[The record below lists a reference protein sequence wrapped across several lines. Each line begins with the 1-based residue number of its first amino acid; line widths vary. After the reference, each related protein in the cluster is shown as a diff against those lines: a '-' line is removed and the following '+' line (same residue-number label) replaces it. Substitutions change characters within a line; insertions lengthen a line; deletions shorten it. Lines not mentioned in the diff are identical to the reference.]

1 MTTLNIVELIEKNPI
16 TKLSSSY
23 NNKLITKIKDCFT
36 ETQQQLFVSSFYC
49 YLNCDQKNDFII
61 DLDDVWKWL
70 EFSQKQRSKEL
81 LEKYFIIDKDYKIL
95 LNASVEQDNNFLLTL
110 KSEQKKGVGKCSYD
124 KSLLLLQQKQ
134 KKGTGKGGHNKHKY
148 MLTIKTFRSL
158 CLKAGTKKADEI
170 HDYYLKLEELI
181 HEVSNEESDELKL
194 QLQHNQ
200 EKLQQNQEKLQ
211 NKQTELEQLEA
222 KKNKEYAEKLI
233 KEKAL
238 ERQKILLQEF
248 GTNGPLIYII
258 KVKSYENRQYIIKIG
273 ESRRGVQ
280 GRFNEHKSKYEE
292 CLLLDCFLV
301 NKSKDFESFLHNHE
315 NIKYNKVTDLVGHIN
330 ERELFL
336 VGKNLSYQILLDII
350 NNNIKYFE
358 HHTDNEVEKL
368 RQECEKLRLLN
379 ELSGKDN
386 ISSYIEEM
394 VNNKNQNL
402 LNKIEN
408 IENSNK
414 QILNK
419 LNSLENKSSTTTN
432 FNQPLTTLGPRLQK
446 INPDTLTLIQ
456 VYESVSE
463 CMKENYQIKRPS
475 LNKAIAENTI
485 YHGYRWLF
493 VDREFDSNSIQ
504 NIQPTKKTK
513 IQNVG
518 YIAKLNKNKTE
529 ILNVYLDRKT
539 AAYEN
544 NYQSSSALDNPVKND
559 TISNGYYYTLYEK
572 CDDKLRSA
580 FQKKYNN
587 NNEIILYK
595 NGIGQYDCN
604 DSLIREFICKYD
616 CIRSLHISD
625 KTLAKALEKNI
636 MYNNNFFKYLGSKLI
651 I

>member
-16 TKLSSSY
+16 TKLTASY
-23 NNKLITKIKDCFT
+23 NNKLVTKIKNNFT

-49 YLNCDQKNDFII
+49 YLNCNQNEFII
-61 DLDDVWKWL
+61 DLDNVWKWL
-70 EFSQKQRSKEL
+70 DFTNKANAKKL
-81 LEKYFIIDKDYKIL
+81 LERYFILDKDYKIL
-95 LNASVEQDNNFLLTL
+95 LNASVKQDNKSLLTL
-110 KSEQKKGVGKCSYD
+110 QG
-124 KSLLLLQQKQ
+124 KQ
-134 KKGTGKGGHNKHKY
+134 KKVNHGGHNKEII
-148 MLTIKTFRSL
+148 MLNIKTFKSF

-194 QLQHNQ
+194 QLQ
-200 EKLQQNQEKLQ
+200 QNQEKLQ
-211 NKQTELEQLEA
+211 DKQTELEQLEA

-248 GTNGPLIYII
+248 GNIGSIVYII

-350 NNNIKYFE
+350 SNNIKYFE

-386 ISSYIEEM
+386 ITSYIEEM
-394 VNNKNQNL
+394 VNNKNQLL

-408 IENSNK
+408 IETFNK
-414 QILNK
+414 QILDK
-419 LNSLENKSSTTTN
+419 LNSLENKSSTTTK
-432 FNQPLTTLGPRLQK
+432 FNQPLITLGPRLQK

-456 VYESVSE
+456 VYECVND
-463 CMKENYQIKRPS
+463 CMKENHQIKRPS
-475 LNKAIAENTI
+475 INKAIAENTI
-485 YHGYRWLF
+485 YNGYRWLL
-493 VDREFDSNSIQ
+493 VDRELDSNIIRE
-504 NIQPTKKTK
+504 IQPTKKTK
-513 IQNVG
+513 VQSIG
-518 YIAKLNKNKTE
+518 YIAKLTKDKTE

-539 AAYEN
+539 AAHEN
-544 NYQSSSALDNPVKND
+544 NYESSSALDNPVKNG
-559 TISNGYYYTLYEK
+559 TIANEYYYTLYEK

-587 NNEIILYK
+587 NNNNDNDNDDEIILYK

-604 DSLIREFICKYD
+604 NNLIKEFICKYD

-625 KTLAKALEKNI
+625 RTLAKALEKEI
-636 MYNNNFFKYLGSKLI
+636 IYNNNFFKYIGSKLKCM
-651 I
+651 